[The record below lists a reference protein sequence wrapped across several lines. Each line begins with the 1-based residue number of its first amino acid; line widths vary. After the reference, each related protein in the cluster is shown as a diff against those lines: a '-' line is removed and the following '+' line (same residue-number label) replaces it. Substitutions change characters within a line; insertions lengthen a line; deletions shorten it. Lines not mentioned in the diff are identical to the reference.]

1 MKKSKKKLKG
11 MTLIEMIISI
21 AIFAIMGGLLVL
33 VGTHIDN
40 TTKAT
45 NKLKNK
51 IVEESPYAANH
62 VKTLK
67 TDPTLGNIDLTDT
80 AISITVI
87 QDEASGNYYVQ
98 IPDPNDP
105 SKKIFDTRSY
115 CQGSGDRVDMTA
127 KKYTTEDVVTDGMT
141 AQEKQEFRKG
151 ANGGLNL
158 DFIEID
164 P

>member
-33 VGTHIDN
+33 LGTHIDN

-62 VKTLK
+62 QKVGVDKDGNTINLSSTPITITVEQDEVAGKYYYRAFNAAKGEYELVEGSYQK
-67 TDPTLGNIDLTDT
+67 TDKVELSCD
-80 AISITVI
+80 
-87 QDEASGNYYVQ
+87 
-98 IPDPNDP
+98 
-105 SKKIFDTRSY
+105 
-115 CQGSGDRVDMTA
+115 
-127 KKYTTEDVVTDGMT
+127 KYATEDVVTAGMT
-141 AQEKQEFRKG
+141 TDAEKQAYRRG
-151 ANGGLNL
+151 ANGELNL
-158 DFIEID
+158 EFVDINN

>member
-45 NKLKNK
+45 NRLKNK
-51 IVEESPYAANH
+51 VVVESPYAANKIKK
-62 VKTLK
+62 VGV
-67 TDPTLGNIDLTDT
+67 DNVGNDVNLSSQ
-80 AISITVI
+80 AIGITVI
-87 QDEASGNYYVQ
+87 QDGASGYYYVQ
-98 IPDPNDP
+98 EPDPNDA
-105 SKKIFDTRSY
+105 SKKIVVKKSY
-115 CQGSGDRVDMTA
+115 GQGSGDRVDMTA
-127 KKYTTEDVVTDGMT
+127 QKYTTEDLVTDGMT
-141 AQEKQEFRKG
+141 AQEKQDLRDG
-151 ANGGLNL
+151 VNGGLNL